1 MKKKEQFKHIIMF
14 TDSLI
19 LIASVTLLFAYLWDG
34 YYNREMVFKPFVLK
48 GTLLLTVL
56 YAFIFV
62 LFSMAF
68 GSFKVG
74 YSYPSGLIGSQ
85 VISLILTNAVA
96 YLQISLIARGFLP
109 IVPILILTAVDGL
122 IGVVWSIASTYIYRK
137 IFPARKMIVV
147 YGKRD
152 DGELVVKMSQR
163 MDKYLICSSISCEE
177 NIETIKSKILEY
189 EAVIICDVPLEKR
202 AKLLKFTFEN
212 SVRTYISPKISDIIV
227 RGADEF
233 HMFDTPLL
241 LQRNQGMS
249 FEQLFIKRFFDIVLS
264 IIGIII
270 SSPFMLVI
278 ALLIKIYDGGPV
290 FYCQNRFTNGR
301 KVFKL
306 IKFRSMVVD
315 AEKDGIARLASEE
328 DSRITPVGKFLRS
341 CRLDELPQL
350 FNILGGSMSFVGPRP
365 ERPEIAE
372 QYEEVMPEFAYRLNV
387 KAGLTGFAQ
396 VFGKYNT
403 TPYDKLKLDL
413 MYIERHSFALDFR
426 IMLMTFKTMFVPD
439 ATEGIKDGE
448 TAMPKDTTDPDEDEK
463 Q

>member
-1 MKKKEQFKHIIMF
+1 MF
-14 TDSLI
+14 TDSLV
-19 LIASVTLLFAYLWDG
+19 LISAVTVMFAYLWNS
-34 YYNREMVFKPFVLK
+34 YYNREMEFKPFVLK

-56 YAFIFV
+56 YAVIFI

-68 GSFKVG
+68 GGFKVG
-74 YSYPSGLIGSQ
+74 YSYPSGLVGSQ
-85 VISLILTNAVA
+85 AISLISTNAVT
-96 YLQISLIARGFLP
+96 YLQISLIARELMP
-109 IVPILILTAVDGL
+109 LVPLLLLTAAEIAV
-122 IGVVWSIASTYIYRK
+122 GVIWSIASTFVYRK
-137 IFPARKMIVV
+137 IFPARKMVVV

-152 DGELVVKMSQR
+152 SSDLVVKMSRR
-163 MDKYLICSSISCEE
+163 MDKYIICSSISCEE
-177 NIETIKSKILEY
+177 DIEDIKKKILEY

-202 AKLLKFTFEN
+202 AKLLKFAFEN
-212 SVRTYISPKISDIIV
+212 SIRTYISPKISDIIV

-241 LQRNQGMS
+241 LARNQGLS
-249 FEQLFIKRFFDIVLS
+249 VEQLFIKRFFDILLS
-264 IIGIII
+264 AIGIII
-270 SSPFMLVI
+270 SSPFMLII

-290 FYCQNRFTNGR
+290 FYCQNRYTKDR
-301 KVFKL
+301 EVFRL

-315 AEKDGIARLASEE
+315 AEKDGVARLAADD
-328 DSRITPVGKFLRS
+328 DSRITPIGKFLRS

-350 FNILGGSMSFVGPRP
+350 FNILVGSMSFVGPRP
-365 ERPEIAE
+365 ERPEIAQ
-372 QYEEVMPEFAYRLNV
+372 QYEEVMPEFAYRLRV

-413 MYIERHSFALDFR
+413 MYIERHSFALDLR

-463 Q
+463 